1 MSEVAS
7 PQVEVKPVNK
17 SKVKNFLKVM
27 WYLAA
32 ITAFEFAIAFTVPH
46 EYKYVRV
53 IVFIALTIVKAYYI
67 VAEFMHL
74 GHEKKSLKMSI
85 VLPMLFVIF
94 LLFIL
99 IFQGSAVYNA
109 LYS

>member
-1 MSEVAS
+1 MEQQTPQIEV
-7 PQVEVKPVNK
+7 QPVNK
-17 SKVKNFLKVM
+17 EKVKNFIKVM
-27 WYLAA
+27 IYLAT

-46 EYKYVRV
+46 DYKWLRI

-85 VLPMLFVIF
+85 VLPMLFVVFFIF
-94 LLFIL
+94 IM
-99 IFQGSAVYNA
+99 IFQGGAIYDAVY
-109 LYS
+109 